1 MVRWGLARDP
11 MRSERRLTRHT
22 SSSDVIRTRAFAK
35 INLTL
40 RVLGAR
46 PDGYHEIRSTFQT
59 VELHDLMTLVRHSG
73 PLRLRCSDPACPT
86 DSTNLVWRAAEEL
99 WSAAGRKGE
108 PGDVLI
114 RIVKRIPVQAG
125 LGGASSD
132 AAAALRALSVLWR
145 VRVTNER
152 LRDIATGLGADVPF
166 FLEGGM
172 ALGVA
177 RGDSLLGLADRPET
191 WVVLA
196 VPSFGVSTA
205 EAFGWWDQAEHG
217 ADGDGSGWND
227 CGNDLQ
233 QPVAERHPE
242 IAELVRHLNDAG
254 ASYAGM
260 SGSGSAVFGLF
271 GGRRAADRAC
281 RLLSRRGKRVL
292 VTRTLGRA
300 QFKARSRP
308 FKVAKTGR

>member
-1 MVRWGLARDP
+1 
-11 MRSERRLTRHT
+11 
-22 SSSDVIRTRAFAK
+22 
-35 INLTL
+35 
-40 RVLGAR
+40 
-46 PDGYHEIRSTFQT
+46 
-59 VELHDLMTLVRHSG
+59 
-73 PLRLRCSDPACPT
+73 
-86 DSTNLVWRAAEEL
+86 
-99 WSAAGRKGE
+99 
-108 PGDVLI
+108 
-114 RIVKRIPVQAG
+114 
-125 LGGASSD
+125 
-132 AAAALRALSVLWR
+132 
-145 VRVTNER
+145 
-152 LRDIATGLGADVPF
+152 
-166 FLEGGM
+166 
-172 ALGVA
+172 
-177 RGDSLLGLADRPET
+177 ADRPET